1 MFLYCSTL
9 CLIFKCINC
18 PKLIMARDTKKA
30 IHILQLKYLIRFA
43 QSLLKPTGNSSEK
56 LYRLEGILD
65 IRAI

>member
-1 MFLYCSTL
+1 
-9 CLIFKCINC
+9 
-18 PKLIMARDTKKA
+18 MARDTKKV